1 MLRKINKTREAAEK
15 VRKVKEENL
24 DRFNKK
30 MKAMETDNQE
40 RERLKEAIKNKKEY
54 HSNIISKNKDLI
66 LKRVTK
72 VSEQVR

>member
-1 MLRKINKTREAAEK
+1 
-15 VRKVKEENL
+15 
-24 DRFNKK
+24 